1 METLIAPLL
10 PLYER
15 ERRAGRPVALA
26 VVVHTNGSTYRKPG
40 ALMLIAADGE
50 YAGLLSGGCLEADLH
65 QHALQ
70 VMASG
75 TAKLVSYDTGSSDD
89 LLWGLGV
96 GCEGAMQI
104 LLLRAGP
111 HNGWQPLELFS
122 AAFQRHEPVAAAVVV
137 ASPDTALPPGSIV
150 VSEGSSGGQS
160 VPLPLQDGIQSLL
173 TRALASGRPIAL
185 GGSTEAL
192 RVLALPLALPP
203 RLLLL
208 GGGPDAQ
215 PLVDLAARL
224 SWHITVYDHRSAYA
238 QQVRFPQAE
247 QVVLGRPEMLAQ
259 TLDLARFEAAIVM
272 SHHLISDLAYL
283 RALSASRIPYIGLL
297 GPANRREK
305 LLADLGSDAAGLNGR
320 LRSPIGLNIG
330 GRAPESIALSIVAEI
345 HARLHGAPGG
355 PFEDRERQQHERN

>member
-15 ERRAGRPVALA
+15 ERRAGRAVALA

-40 ALMLIAADGE
+40 ALMLIAADGD
-50 YAGLLSGGCLEADLH
+50 YAGLLSGGCLESDLH
-65 QHALQ
+65 EHALQ
-70 VMASG
+70 VIASG
-75 TAKLVSYDTGSSDD
+75 QAKLITYDTGSSDD

-96 GCEGAMQI
+96 GCEGLMQI

-111 HNGWQPLELFS
+111 DTGWQPLALFGEGYG
-122 AAFQRHEPVAAAVVV
+122 QHVRVAAAVVV
-137 ASPDTALPPGSIV
+137 ASPDSALPPGAIIL
-150 VSEGSSGGQS
+150 SEGHAGGRP
-160 VPLPLQDGIQSLL
+160 VPLPLQDGIQNLL
-173 TRALASGRPIAL
+173 TRALETGRPSAL
-185 GGSTEAL
+185 GGQAEAL

-208 GGGPDAQ
+208 GGAPDAQ

-224 SWHITVYDHRSAYA
+224 GWHVTVHDHRSAYA
-238 QQVRFPQAE
+238 QSVRFPLAE
-247 QVVLGRPEMLAQ
+247 QVLLGRPETLPQ
-259 TLDLARFEAAIVM
+259 TLDLERFDAVVVM
-272 SHHLISDLAYL
+272 SHHLTSDLAYL

-305 LLADLGSDAAGLNGR
+305 LLAELGNDAAGLTGR
-320 LRSPIGLNIG
+320 LRSPIGLDIG

-355 PFEDRERQQHERN
+355 PFEGRERDPHERN